1 MVPEWDLN
9 GSPFKALAATFCI
22 TCVIMEA
29 HLDTEPAVRESRKP
43 ARGLPCSP
51 FLASPRCRHMLLS
64 TVLTVSCSFLLGMP
78 NRKWGQLEVPSF
90 QPLHYLSV
98 CLFFLG
104 VGRIIKLVLLLSDP
118 VGKATYSCFLWKL
131 PMPCTVLPS
140 LFLKK
145 NVPFPV
151 GEGDRCWTNTQ
162 AEFVDLRKEHAENKL
177 HSVIW
182 KNKNIKR
189 SIKKRKKGKENG
201 TNRMPGI

>member
-1 MVPEWDLN
+1 
-9 GSPFKALAATFCI
+9 
-22 TCVIMEA
+22 
-29 HLDTEPAVRESRKP
+29 
-43 ARGLPCSP
+43 
-51 FLASPRCRHMLLS
+51 MLLS

-78 NRKWGQLEVPSF
+78 NRKWGQLKEIPSF
-90 QPLHYLSV
+90 WPLHYLSV

>member
-43 ARGLPCSP
+43 ARGLPCST

-78 NRKWGQLEVPSF
+78 NRKWGQLEIPSF

-98 CLFFLG
+98 CLFFFLG
-104 VGRIIKLVLLLSDP
+104 VESSSTALAFCGNCPAR
-118 VGKATYSCFLWKL
+118 
-131 PMPCTVLPS
+131 PS

-145 NVPFPV
+145 NGPFPE
-151 GEGDRCWTNTQ
+151 GEGDRC
-162 AEFVDLRKEHAENKL
+162 
-177 HSVIW
+177 
-182 KNKNIKR
+182 
-189 SIKKRKKGKENG
+189 
-201 TNRMPGI
+201 